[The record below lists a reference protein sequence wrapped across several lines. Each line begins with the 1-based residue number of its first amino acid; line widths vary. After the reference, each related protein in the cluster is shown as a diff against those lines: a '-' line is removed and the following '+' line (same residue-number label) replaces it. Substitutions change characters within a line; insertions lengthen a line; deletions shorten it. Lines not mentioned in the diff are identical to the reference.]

1 MRHPFLLILLIANI
15 FAATAQDQ
23 PARKKHF
30 NLDEGIAISGYDPVL
45 YFTQRKALKG
55 NKQLATVYEGV
66 TYYFVSA
73 TSRDEF
79 KKNPSKFE
87 PAYGGWCAYAMGAKG
102 DKVSI
107 DPKTFKIVG
116 GRLYLF
122 YNKLFNNTLDDWNK
136 DESNL
141 KAKADVHW
149 QKTISKN

>member
-1 MRHPFLLILLIANI
+1 MKPLLLALIVLANT
-15 FAATAQDQ
+15 FSANAQDQ

-45 YFTQRKALKG
+45 YFTQAKALKG
-55 NKQLATVYEGV
+55 NKQFATVYDGV
-66 TYYFVSA
+66 TYYFLSA
-73 TSRDEF
+73 ASRDEF

-141 KAKADVHW
+141 KAKADVNW
-149 QKTISKN
+149 QKIISKN